1 MSVFTR
7 EILLGLSTVI
17 LLIAAT
23 PCSAQ
28 PEWRAGSFHTDCTQT
43 CGGGVQMRTTRCATK
58 SGKTLPDKDC
68 AHLGPRPPA
77 FKDCNRQ
84 DCPPRIFRHAWST
97 CVDCFRNRT
106 VECRVRQ
113 NNGYNRIVPL
123 SMCGV
128 RDKVERDV
136 CRHGPGC
143 WVIWKSHAFPCCH
156 ASAAQ
161 GYACVDETD
170 KILPDWICHKLQY
183 VGNLKIPQPAAC
195 IADATCQPPTAEPTT
210 PPTTE
215 PATEAIHVPDIE
227 DADPTDPVESSKTVV
242 VGLGKYPLIPKTE
255 VIPFTTSK
263 SSLDAVDRVNG
274 GKKLSGKD
282 GAKTS
287 SEAGCTRPI
296 SQLLVAMT
304 GIAMAMILL
313 A

>member
-1 MSVFTR
+1 MVVTLSFKPLGNHQTTDTRIYPAVCLSTQRATDINKLNQPERPPPSLNCLVVFHSVFT
-7 EILLGLSTVI
+7 
-17 LLIAAT
+17 A
-23 PCSAQ
+23 
-28 PEWRAGSFHTDCTQT
+28 
-43 CGGGVQMRTTRCATK
+43 
-58 SGKTLPDKDC
+58 
-68 AHLGPRPPA
+68 
-77 FKDCNRQ
+77 
-84 DCPPRIFRHAWST
+84 
-97 CVDCFRNRT
+97 
-106 VECRVRQ
+106 
-113 NNGYNRIVPL
+113 
-123 SMCGV
+123 
-128 RDKVERDV
+128 
-136 CRHGPGC
+136 
-143 WVIWKSHAFPCCH
+143 
-156 ASAAQ
+156 
-161 GYACVDETD
+161 
-170 KILPDWICHKLQY
+170 
-183 VGNLKIPQPAAC
+183 
-195 IADATCQPPTAEPTT
+195 TAEPTT